1 MERNQN
7 LSTPCPYFW
16 CVRSHKFQTVGA
28 RHSIIWAEK
37 SKVID
42 AVPLLSVCLIKQI
55 SDCGGTAFYNLAREI
70 KRYRRR
76 APTFG

>member
-1 MERNQN
+1 SN
-7 LSTPCPYFW
+7 
-16 CVRSHKFQTVGA
+16 
-28 RHSIIWAEK
+28 
-37 SKVID
+37 VID

-76 APTFG
+76 APTCGVFNQTNFRLWGHGIL